1 MLARVL
7 AYSVGML
14 CRGVLVTGGL
24 GSEDQV
30 LDSAEFFDLDKALSP
45 YLSLSISPFW
55 ILCENM
61 NDIALQY
68 RHNS

>member
-1 MLARVL
+1 MLFWHIL
-7 AYSVGML
+7 L

-30 LDSAEFFDLDKALSP
+30 LDSAEFFDLDKARSP
-45 YLSLSISPFW
+45 YISLYISRLFVILS
-55 ILCENM
+55 ENI

-68 RHNS
+68 RHNSQ